1 MTKEKDHDEDVVH
14 LNVPLFIRLLE
25 FAREDAHSDVD
36 LHFVAENVVKL
47 ARRNKHLVMDDY
59 KYIVEE

>member
-14 LNVPLFIRLLE
+14 LNVPLLIRLLE

-36 LHFVAENVVKL
+36 LHFVAENIVKL
-47 ARRNKHLVMDDY
+47 TRRNKHLVMDDY

>member
-1 MTKEKDHDEDVVH
+1 MTKEKYHDEDVVH

-25 FAREDAHSDVD
+25 FAREDARSDVD
-36 LHFVAENVVKL
+36 LHFVAENIVKL
-47 ARRNKHLVMDDY
+47 TRRNKYLVMDDY